1 MSRQMEPFALM
12 LRDVP
17 AGSVITSISLACVE
31 GQASSLGVVDL
42 GREGNFG
49 RLERVIGREGDVEE
63 ENAAR
68 VWRVTLQCRVQTRQR
83 DDGL

>member
-1 MSRQMEPFALM
+1 MEPFALM

-17 AGSVITSISLACVE
+17 AGSVNESISLACE

-42 GREGNFG
+42 GREGDFG

-63 ENAAR
+63 EDAAR
-68 VWRVTLQCRVQTRQR
+68 VWRVTL
-83 DDGL
+83 